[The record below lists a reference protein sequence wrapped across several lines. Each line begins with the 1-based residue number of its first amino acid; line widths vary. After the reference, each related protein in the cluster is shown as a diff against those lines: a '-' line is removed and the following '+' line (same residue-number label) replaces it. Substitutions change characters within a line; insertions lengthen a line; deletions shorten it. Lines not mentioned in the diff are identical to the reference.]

1 MSNFCITFPL
11 ETEIYQENILNT
23 RFEIGRKIY
32 NSLVNVTQK
41 RYKEMIKTKRYRFIK
56 AELKE
61 LYGTKDKEKLKLQKQ
76 LYKELNQM
84 YKDNGLNEYSF
95 HSDVK
100 EFQKHFKQNIDSTT
114 AQKIA
119 SNLWRAYDKLLFG
132 DGEQVKY
139 KKYNS
144 LNSLE
149 GKSNKAGIRFKDDTV
164 LWNGLSIKVKINY
177 NNYYE
182 YQCMQNEIC
191 YNRIIRKLIR
201 GKYKYY
207 IQIVFKGNPPI
218 KINRETGEVKHK
230 IGCGEVGLDIG
241 TQTIAISSKNDVK
254 LLELA
259 DRVQN
264 IENQKRILLRTLD
277 RQRRFNNPNN
287 YNADGTIKRGIKLEW
302 YKSNKYIKTQNSIAE
317 LYRKQASIR
326 KLQHEILANYII
338 SLGDNIYV
346 EDMNFKGLQRRSK
359 EITKNEKTGRINKKK
374 RFGKSLANKSP
385 AMLLAII
392 DRKLGYDGLKL
403 NKINTQ
409 KCKASQYNHFT
420 DEYNKKELKDRWNN
434 DMQIQRDM
442 YSAFLIMNVSNC
454 LSKIDRNKCFNTY
467 DRFKELHDIEIQR
480 LKELKNNGY
489 KLVSS
494 MGIK

>member
-11 ETEIYQENILNT
+11 ETEMYQENILNT

-164 LWNGLSIKVKINY
+164 LWNGLSVKVKINY

-182 YQCMQNEIC
+182 YQCIQNEIC

-264 IENQKRILLRTLD
+264 IENQKQKLLRKMD
-277 RQRRFNNPNN
+277 RSRRATNPDN
-287 YNADGTIKRGIKLEW
+287 YNEDGTIK
-302 YKSNKYIKTQNSIAE
+302 KTRQ
-317 LYRKQASIR
+317 
-326 KLQHEILANYII
+326 
-338 SLGDNIYV
+338 
-346 EDMNFKGLQRRSK
+346 
-359 EITKNEKTGRINKKK
+359 
-374 RFGKSLANKSP
+374 
-385 AMLLAII
+385 
-392 DRKLGYDGLKL
+392 
-403 NKINTQ
+403 
-409 KCKASQYNHFT
+409 
-420 DEYNKKELKDRWNN
+420 
-434 DMQIQRDM
+434 
-442 YSAFLIMNVSNC
+442 
-454 LSKIDRNKCFNTY
+454 
-467 DRFKELHDIEIQR
+467 
-480 LKELKNNGY
+480 
-489 KLVSS
+489 
-494 MGIK
+494 